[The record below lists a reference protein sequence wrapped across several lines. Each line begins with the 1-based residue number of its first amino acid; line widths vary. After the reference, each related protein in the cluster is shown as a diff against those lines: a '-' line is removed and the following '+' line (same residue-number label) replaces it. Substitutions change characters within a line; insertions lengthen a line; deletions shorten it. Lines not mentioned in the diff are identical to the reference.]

1 MDAVVPSQ
9 PMGWSRAWGLIER
22 ALDRPAATA
31 LELESSHGAQTAALT
46 IAGLGM
52 IGAAGAL
59 SGALLPASAVGHQGE
74 AAWAMLLAWGVS
86 APVLLVAA
94 GHLGLAV
101 RPRAMLGGLAVA
113 LVAAGI
119 VALGTLPLLAYLA
132 VVPHAGEHTCVAR
145 ALLASVLAL
154 AAGVVVPGRVLRALD
169 GSARAS
175 WVAHR
180 RAGAAASSRLG
191 G

>member
-1 MDAVVPSQ
+1 
-9 PMGWSRAWGLIER
+9 
-22 ALDRPAATA
+22 
-31 LELESSHGAQTAALT
+31 
-46 IAGLGM
+46 
-52 IGAAGAL
+52 
-59 SGALLPASAVGHQGE
+59 
-74 AAWAMLLAWGVS
+74 MLLAWGVS

-175 WVAHR
+175 WVAHLFSLVTVTLFLLR
-180 RAGAAASSRLG
+180 IATTAPALYIFSR
-191 G
+191 